1 MYRFLQ
7 IFKRDFL
14 NLLFNPMWIFYAAVF
29 PFLMVLILGFLTSG
43 NYGRIITSYD
53 YYGISIMI
61 YIVFNTSTIASN
73 SFMEE
78 RIKRPNM
85 RIIYSPIPKD
95 YIYIS
100 KIAATFT
107 FSSIFH
113 ILIIILL
120 NITLKVNFGGEN
132 VGLIVL
138 ILMLFEI
145 FASAL
150 GVLFCCIFK
159 SENTANQVLSIVI
172 NISAILGG
180 LFFRL
185 DGFGNTVEKI
195 SYASP
200 VKWIV
205 TDIFKVIYDRD
216 FSCCLPTVIIL
227 ILLSAIAIFLCGK
240 FYRTE
245 DYI

>member
-14 NLLFNPMWIFYAAVF
+14 NLLFNPMWVFYTVVF
-29 PFLMVLILGFLTSG
+29 PFLLILILGFLTSG
-43 NYGRIITSYD
+43 NYGSIITSYD

-78 RIKRPNM
+78 RIKQANM
-85 RIIYSPIPKD
+85 RIIYSPIPKG

-107 FSSIFH
+107 FSFICH
-113 ILIIILL
+113 MMVMILL
-120 NITLKVNFGGEN
+120 NLTLKVNFGGEN
-132 VGLIVL
+132 SGFI
-138 ILMLFEI
+138 ILTLLLFEI

-185 DGFGNTVEKI
+185 DGLGHNVEKI
-195 SYASP
+195 SYMLP
-200 VKWIV
+200 VKWII

-216 FSCCLPTVIIL
+216 FSCYLPIVIIL
-227 ILLSAIAIFLCGK
+227 ILLSMITIFLCGR